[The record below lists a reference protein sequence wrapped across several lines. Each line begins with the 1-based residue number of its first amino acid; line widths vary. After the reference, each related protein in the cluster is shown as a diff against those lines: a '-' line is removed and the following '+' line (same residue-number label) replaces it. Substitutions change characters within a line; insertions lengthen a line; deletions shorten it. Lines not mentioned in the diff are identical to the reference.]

1 MDRPGAEPA
10 MTSSDTRTR
19 RVPTF
24 VQRSYAPSSRDRA
37 VVEFVGK
44 WNQVQSAHVKQVLF
58 EDVTQTP
65 CDRAL
70 QRLTDHGYLSRLR
83 MRLVGGSGGGSSQY
97 VYQLGREGWRLLD
110 MKGTYYRQRAINL
123 HTLDV
128 TSLYVSLVRAE
139 RAGRYVVRHAVREP
153 RTGDLTPDMYIQLDY
168 PEEAASLPC
177 YVELDRGT
185 ERASKIMDKCVR
197 YWRAYQAQDGGT
209 FPTVL
214 FVVPDAERKR
224 EIEQVISGGPEEA
237 HELFKVL
244 EFSTAAQKLSDF

>member
-1 MDRPGAEPA
+1 MTRGASVRDGVPG
-10 MTSSDTRTR
+10 S
-19 RVPTF
+19 

-37 VVEFVGK
+37 VVEFVGR
-44 WNQVQSAHVKQVLF
+44 WGQVQATHVKRLIF
-58 EDVTQTP
+58 DDVTQTP

-70 QRLTDHGYLSRLR
+70 QRLTSYGYLSRLR
-83 MRLVGGSGGGSSQY
+83 LRLVGGAGGGSTQY
-97 VYQLGREGWRLLD
+97 VYQLGPVGWRYLEK
-110 MKGTYYRQRAINL
+110 KGNYYKQRGISA
-123 HTLDV
+123 HTLEV
-128 TSLYVSLVRAE
+128 TELYVSLVEAE

-197 YWRAYQAQDGGT
+197 YWRAYQAQDGGM

-214 FVVPDAERKR
+214 FVVPGAERKR

-244 EFSTAAQKLSDF
+244 EVSTAAERLSDF